1 MFYLGLSRLNDY
13 DRVKNIPISFFF
25 NKGDVNIEFNF
36 EYGYLSNLIV
46 SNYYHL
52 ALVIITLG
60 VLEFIV
66 SILLGL
72 LFSFMFTLIPII
84 LLTKKRPI
92 DIIKFNQ

>member
-1 MFYLGLSRLNDY
+1 MFYLRLSRFNDY
-13 DRVKNIPISFFF
+13 DRVKNIPIPFS
-25 NKGDVNIEFNF
+25 NTGDVNIGFNS

-46 SNYYHL
+46 LNYYHL
-52 ALVIITLG
+52 ALVITTSG

>member
-1 MFYLGLSRLNDY
+1 MFYLRLSRLNDY
-13 DRVKNIPISFFF
+13 DRVKNIPVFS
-25 NKGDVNIEFNF
+25 NKGDVNIEFNS

-60 VLEFIV
+60 VLGFIV
-66 SILLGL
+66 PILLGL

>member
-1 MFYLGLSRLNDY
+1 MFYLRLSRLNVY
-13 DRVKNIPISFFF
+13 DWVKNIPASFS

-46 SNYYHL
+46 SNYYL

-66 SILLGL
+66 PILLGL

>member
-1 MFYLGLSRLNDY
+1 MFYLRLSRFNDY
-13 DRVKNIPISFFF
+13 DRVKNIPISFF

-52 ALVIITLG
+52 ALIIITLD

-66 SILLGL
+66 PILLGL
-72 LFSFMFTLIPII
+72 LFSSMFTLIPII

>member
-1 MFYLGLSRLNDY
+1 MFYLRLSRLNDC
-13 DRVKNIPISFFF
+13 DRVKNISVSFS
-25 NKGDVNIEFNF
+25 NKRDVNIEFNS
-36 EYGYLSNLIV
+36 EYGYLLNLIV

-52 ALVIITLG
+52 ALAIITLG
-60 VLEFIV
+60 VLELIV
-66 SILLGL
+66 PILLKL

>member
-1 MFYLGLSRLNDY
+1 MFYLRLSRINDY
-13 DRVKNIPISFFF
+13 DRVKNITNSFF
-25 NKGDVNIEFNF
+25 NKGDVNIGFNTK
-36 EYGYLSNLIV
+36 YGYLLNLIV
-46 SNYYHL
+46 SNYYHF
-52 ALVIITLG
+52 ALVIITPG

-66 SILLGL
+66 PILLEL